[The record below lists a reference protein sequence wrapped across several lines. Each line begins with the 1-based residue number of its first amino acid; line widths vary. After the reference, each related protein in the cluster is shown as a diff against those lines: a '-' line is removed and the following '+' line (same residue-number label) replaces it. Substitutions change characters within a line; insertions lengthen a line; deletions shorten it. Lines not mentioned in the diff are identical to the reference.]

1 MSSETDPR
9 EAEAMQA
16 LDDLDAAL
24 ASTRGG
30 PLVLGEEVTIPDVVT
45 MCKQYHEVR
54 PLIESSL
61 WLVERVP
68 RVGDKLANAM
78 RFLMGLADQACAIPN
93 Q

>member
-9 EAEAMQA
+9 EAEAMRA
-16 LDDLDAAL
+16 LDELDAAIKR
-24 ASTRGG
+24 SSGG
-30 PLVLGEEVTIPDVVT
+30 SMVLGEEVAIPDVVT

-68 RVGDKLANAM
+68 RVGEKLAGAM